1 MDDDPAGFDASWLRH
16 SGNYTTYAG
25 IMREVLAAIALES
38 GLVDFVTTGDQ
49 LMAEAEATAKQLA
62 AGATLAY
69 GGIKQTMFK
78 ARHQGVESQM
88 EDEAQTLATLSRS
101 DDAWEGLS
109 AFLEKRSP
117 RFKGK

>member
-1 MDDDPAGFDASWLRH
+1 MSETLNAR
-16 SGNYTTYAG
+16 
-25 IMREVLAAIALES
+25 AALDC
-38 GLVDFVTTGDQ
+38 GLIDFVTTGDR
-49 LMAEAEATAKQLA
+49 LMAEAGATAKKLA

-78 ARHQGVESQM
+78 ARNQGVESQM
-88 EDEAQTLATLSRS
+88 EDEAQTLARVSRS